1 MHLKQRIRVIGLGS
15 WTRSASFLVYL
26 PQHCFLR
33 AQPHLMHALLLGAAK
48 VHRCPKLNGEIA
60 DVRESLPVFRCRSE
74 SNCVSNASIK
84 TLTATSHQKIRKG
97 LASFG
102 EKVCGDQRYVKYELK
117 NIYVSQR

>member
-60 DVRESLPVFRCRSE
+60 DVQ
-74 SNCVSNASIK
+74 
-84 TLTATSHQKIRKG
+84 SHCQ
-97 LASFG
+97 SFG
-102 EKVCGDQRYVKYELK
+102 ADLRAIAFPMLRSKR
-117 NIYVSQR
+117 